1 MSSFPRRVVN
11 QKDLHFFVL
20 IGGEIWW
27 TTQHNVDP
35 DRPLQSYLGKVS
47 ILFMGGNLMS
57 YKQED
62 FMRIY
67 QASLPYTNDLEWAEF
82 FEVYPM
88 FVRSLQFEF
97 SGELENPT
105 HNF

>member
-1 MSSFPRRVVN
+1 
-11 QKDLHFFVL
+11 
-20 IGGEIWW
+20 
-27 TTQHNVDP
+27 
-35 DRPLQSYLGKVS
+35 
-47 ILFMGGNLMS
+47 MS

-88 FVRSLQFEF
+88 FVRSPQFEF
-97 SGELENPT
+97 SGEP
-105 HNF
+105 